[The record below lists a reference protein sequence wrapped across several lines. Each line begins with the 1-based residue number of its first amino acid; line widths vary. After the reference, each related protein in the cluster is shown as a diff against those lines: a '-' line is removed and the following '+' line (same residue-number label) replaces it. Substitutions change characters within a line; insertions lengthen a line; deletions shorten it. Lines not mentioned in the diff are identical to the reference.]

1 LLFLHRN
8 NGILAF
14 LKTRSMVDSNLTYLD
29 SLNRYIV
36 VWSYKALTGLSEKS
50 LVSTKPGED
59 YGVVAKY
66 ILRSMRE

>member
-14 LKTRSMVDSNLTYLD
+14 LKTRSMVFANLTYLD

-36 VWSYKALTGLSEKS
+36 LCSYKALMGLSEK
-50 LVSTKPGED
+50 KAGF
-59 YGVVAKY
+59 YKAH
-66 ILRSMRE
+66 